1 MSAGG
6 QGGRGVVARTI
17 VLLLCLT
24 LLTPADAVG
33 LAPPLPVEPGAV
45 LDASP
50 VTGAEPGDV
59 PIVGTKR
66 ACRLPPSGRDRRRL
80 RGIDDSRPRVLAD
93 ASDIMRT
100 RRLSRRDP
108 VAEQSRADLRAAADR
123 LVGLAPTPYRK
134 VGPRLQFFAYK
145 NRILTLAL
153 AWRLEGDPRYAAQAQ
168 IELLAAAAYPDW
180 NPGHYLDTAEM
191 TAATALGYDWFADVL
206 RPAARRRIRRAIVNK
221 GLRTSL
227 CSYRRGEGPV
237 VQTSNWGIVT
247 NTGMAMGA
255 VAVADTHPRLAAAVL
270 GQALRRVRAPMW
282 RYRADGSY
290 PEGPGYWRYATEHA
304 VKLQATL
311 RSAFGRDFGLGD
323 ISGFARTGNY
333 PLRALGPTGKV
344 ANFGN
349 AAEELGNT
357 AHLYWLARRFGRPV
371 DAWLA
376 RRLQGQVWS
385 PLHLLWYSPR
395 QRAPRRTRFPAS
407 AVSGPL
413 QTAFLRSG
421 WSDPGAAFVALK
433 GGANAATHAQPE
445 LGAFIYDVRGIRW
458 ALDLGLDNYNL
469 PGYFDPK
476 RSKSYY
482 RLATQG
488 QNTLTVDGRTQ
499 PHDATARVVR
509 FRRTGQ
515 GPRSV
520 VDLSRAYPL
529 ARRVRRGVALLGES
543 LLVQDEVAARKRV
556 MVRWG
561 MHTAADVTLSADRR
575 TATLRQDGE
584 TVVARLLRPGGGRF
598 AVVSAEQRAPQAR
611 NAGIVRLQVRTRTNP
626 KATRRSRSRLRTVVL
641 LAPAGSQR
649 RPEIRPLRR
658 W

>member
-1 MSAGG
+1 MKGGG
-6 QGGRGVVARTI
+6 QGRGVVARVS

-24 LLTPADAVG
+24 LAAPADA
-33 LAPPLPVEPGAV
+33 LASAP
-45 LDASP
+45 
-50 VTGAEPGDV
+50 GAEPGDV
-59 PIVGTKR
+59 PLVETKR
-66 ACRLPPSGRDRRRL
+66 ACHLRPSAQDRRRL
-80 RGIDDSRPRVLAD
+80 RGMDDDRPRVLANGG
-93 ASDIMRT
+93 DIMRS
-100 RRLSRRDP
+100 RRLSRRHPD
-108 VAEQSRADLRAAADR
+108 AAQSRADLRAAADR
-123 LVGLAPTPYRK
+123 LVGLAPAPYRK

-168 IELLAAAAYPDW
+168 LEMLAAAAYPDW

-206 RPAARRRIRRAIVNK
+206 PAASRRRIRRAIVNK

-227 CSYRRGEGPV
+227 CSYRRGSGPL

-255 VAVADTHPRLAAAVL
+255 VAVADTHPRMAAAVL

-282 RYRADGSY
+282 RYRGDGSY

-311 RSAFGRDFGLGD
+311 RAAFGRDFGLGN

-333 PLRALGPTGKV
+333 PLRALGPTGEV

-349 AAEELGNT
+349 ASAELGNS

-376 RRLQGQVWS
+376 RRLQDQVWS

-395 QRAPRRTRFPAS
+395 QRAPRRGRFPAS
-407 AVSGPL
+407 AVSQPL

-421 WSDPGAAFVALK
+421 WRDAGAAFAALK
-433 GGANAATHAQPE
+433 GGSNAATHAQPE
-445 LGAFIYDVRGIRW
+445 LGAFIYDVRGTRW
-458 ALDLGLDNYNL
+458 ALDLGLDDYNL

-476 RSKSYY
+476 RSRSYY
-482 RLATQG
+482 RLATEG
-488 QNTLTVDGRTQ
+488 QNTLTIEGRTQ
-499 PHDATARVVR
+499 PHDAAARVVR
-509 FRRTGQ
+509 FRRTRR
-515 GPRSV
+515 GPRTV

-529 ARRVRRGVALLGES
+529 ARSVRRGVALLGTS

-561 MHTAADVTLSADRR
+561 MHTAAGVTLSADRR

-584 TVVARLLRPGGGRF
+584 TVVARLLRPAGGRF

-611 NAGIVRLQVRTRTNP
+611 NAGVVRLQVRVRTNP
-626 KATRRSRSRLRTVVL
+626 KANRRSHSRLRTAVL
-641 LAPAGSQR
+641 LTPGGSHG